1 MQSSGLTNNFT
12 KLIEAAA
19 LISNNPSG
27 LGEDTSLQFSVDPSS
42 ANRTIFL
49 ADLPRSTSYLDISS
63 YFEEKVGP
71 CVIAIKR

>member
-1 MQSSGLTNNFT
+1 MQSTSGLSNNFT

-19 LISNNPSG
+19 LISNPG
-27 LGEDTSLQFSVDPSS
+27 GQDDTSVNFSVDPAS
-42 ANRTIFL
+42 ASRTIFL

>member
-1 MQSSGLTNNFT
+1 MQSTSHFS

-19 LISNNPSG
+19 MVSQGNG
-27 LGEDTSLQFSVDPSS
+27 LGEETTGNANLFISTES
-42 ANRTIFL
+42 ASRTVFL
-49 ADLPRSTSYLDISS
+49 ADLPRTTSYLDLSE